1 MNSGMN
7 TTAIRVL
14 LADDHTLV
22 RNGIRALLEKI
33 QGVEVVAEAA
43 DGRAALELIAAKRP
57 NVALMDISMPGL
69 NGIATTADI
78 KRRFPQTRVLILSVH
93 SAGDFVSQALRAG
106 ASGYLP
112 KDATPMELEFAL
124 RAVVSGETY
133 LSPRVSGALV
143 DRFVRSAGVG
153 QSPLELLTPRQREI
167 LQLIAEGHSTKQTAL
182 RLNLSVKTIESHRAL
197 LMERLGIHDTAGLA
211 LFAARAGLIDR
222 DT

>member
-1 MNSGMN
+1 MNMA
-7 TTAIRVL
+7 AIRVV

-33 QGVEVVAEAA
+33 QGVQVVAEAA
-43 DGRAALELIAAKRP
+43 DGREALELIEAKRP
-57 NVALMDISMPGL
+57 DVALMDINMPGL
-69 NGIATTADI
+69 NGIETTANI
-78 KRRFPQTRVLILSVH
+78 KRRFPETRVLILSVH

-124 RAVVSGETY
+124 RAVVNGETY
-133 LSPRVSGALV
+133 LSPRVSGDLV

-167 LQLIAEGHSTKQTAL
+167 LQLVAEGHSTKQIAS
-182 RLNLSVKTIESHRAL
+182 RLNLSVKTVESHRAL
-197 LMERLGIHDTAGLA
+197 LMERLGIHDIAGLA
-211 LFAARAGLIDR
+211 LFAARAGLVER
-222 DT
+222 DS